1 MEKSWITKDS
11 PVTKIN
17 IIPDSPSRVKPIL
30 ISGLEI
36 HWNNSTFTGLNLLSD
51 KAINEYAA
59 ITNDN
64 NALFKVKKLVINSLN
79 NFLFKKRKIAV
90 KNGRKIGSRKINS
103 NLTS

>member
-36 HWNNSTFTGLNLLSD
+36 HWNSSTFTGLNLSSASV
-51 KAINEYAA
+51 KNEYEA
-59 ITNDN
+59 IANAN
-64 NALFKVKKLVINSLN
+64 NAPFNVKKLVTNSLN
-79 NFLFKKRKIAV
+79 NFLFNNKKIDVRS
-90 KNGRKIGSRKINS
+90 GRKIGSRKINS